1 MAEPFR
7 IKYQDIKSLVKLY
20 RDNLGDFL
28 DNAEECKQS
37 VQSLIDDESFKGAT
51 ADTIKAYLSEV
62 VMTILQSA
70 EIIAQTMLDYIG
82 VYLIEYGSI
91 DNSKK
96 FNLIQEELQDFKK
109 DLNKDSCDTND
120 ISEDFKATVR
130 SVEDLIDD
138 PGAASRYALK
148 CQSPMLE
155 DNKRIRN
162 ELDKLMQDVTD
173 HEKNTYKKIKSD
185 IIPLITA
192 LNKNLEN
199 IKLNYSNVSLYK
211 LGTFPTSPDL
221 VNLVNLVNV
230 AVNNHNVHQSEY
242 EADWEKIT
250 YTLNA
255 DDRKSAGV
263 WKTIGGISL
272 AAGGIACVILT
283 AGAAT
288 PVVAYLGL
296 AAGTGSALFG
306 TSDTIEGTAD
316 IYYGSI
322 GDATTVAPNPLLYS
336 PLFNGD
342 RRFYND
348 TEFVFGLASS
358 VFAPVG
364 KANPVTFRGAA
375 QVAGK
380 TITSLGFGG
389 ATGELSATVANNFG
403 ADENEVQT
411 ARLIGGMIGGKLSS
425 DVMEGQLFVK
435 ETKIVY
441 SAKDINDHNLTESAK
456 ETYLKFCADSF
467 KSSES
472 FENSLSSETKKMT
485 IEINCNSTCRLN
497 ENLNGGITISE
508 LSNGLSSAERTRLQD
523 IRNSVPK
530 ITPNTVMQK
539 VIPKD
544 DVIKYLNGEYKGIS
558 GCCTR
563 AVDAV
568 SSVTDGKS
576 AYKNLRL
583 DYYGNKKVVG
593 LQNNEDVFV
602 MRFTS
607 DTTPGNGDFPKLD
620 EKNLPPCTGT
630 GFTASNEHIIPE
642 YMYKRSDI
650 SDAAIFKI
658 DKFHNEKMIAVYD
671 GFGFTDHIGK

>member
-120 ISEDFKATVR
+120 
-130 SVEDLIDD
+130 
-138 PGAASRYALK
+138 
-148 CQSPMLE
+148 
-155 DNKRIRN
+155 
-162 ELDKLMQDVTD
+162 MQDVTD

-342 RRFYND
+342 RTFYND

-435 ETKIVY
+435 ETKIVC

-544 DVIKYLNGEYKGIS
+544 DVIKYLNGEYKGIIS
-558 GCCTR
+558 AMQRFLKLTSFITR
-563 AVDAV
+563 
-568 SSVTDGKS
+568 
-576 AYKNLRL
+576 R
-583 DYYGNKKVVG
+583 
-593 LQNNEDVFV
+593 
-602 MRFTS
+602 
-607 DTTPGNGDFPKLD
+607 
-620 EKNLPPCTGT
+620 
-630 GFTASNEHIIPE
+630 
-642 YMYKRSDI
+642 
-650 SDAAIFKI
+650 
-658 DKFHNEKMIAVYD
+658 
-671 GFGFTDHIGK
+671 